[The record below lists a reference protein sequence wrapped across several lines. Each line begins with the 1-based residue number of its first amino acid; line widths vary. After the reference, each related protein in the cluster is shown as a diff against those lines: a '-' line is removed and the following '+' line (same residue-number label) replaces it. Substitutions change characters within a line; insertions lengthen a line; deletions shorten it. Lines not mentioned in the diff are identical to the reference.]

1 MSLSTSQN
9 HTIQPIDWILILLL
23 SVIWGG
29 SFFFIKITLAD
40 YQPLTIVWGRV
51 TIAAMLL
58 LIWVYLS
65 GQKMPRSAQ
74 LWREFSIMG
83 LLNNLIPFCLI
94 VWAETQIDSSLAAIV
109 NATTPIFTVILANF
123 LTQDERLTL
132 NRSIGIG
139 LGICGV
145 VVLVGFSVLRGLSLH
160 DLGQFASLAA
170 SFSYGCASVYGRRF
184 KAVPS
189 LVTAAGTL
197 TTASLLLLP
206 IAFLVEKPWTVQP
219 TMSSIAALAALGL
232 ICTGVAYFLYFL
244 ILSRVGATYV
254 SLVTFLVP
262 ISALLLGIL
271 VLGERLALNSL
282 IGMALIFAGLAAI
295 DGRFFRKS

>member
-1 MSLSTSQN
+1 MSLSASQN
-9 HTIQPIDWILILLL
+9 HTIQPIDWVLILLL

-29 SFFFIKITLAD
+29 SFFFIKIALAD
-40 YQPLTIVWGRV
+40 FQPLTIVWGRV
-51 TIAAMLL
+51 TIAAILL
-58 LIWVYLS
+58 TIWVYLS

-74 LWREFSIMG
+74 LWREFSVMG

-123 LTQDERLTL
+123 LTQDEKLTL

-184 KAVPS
+184 KTVPS
-189 LVTAAGTL
+189 LVTAAGTV

-206 IAFLVEKPWTVQP
+206 IAFWVEKPWTVQP
-219 TMSSIAALAALGL
+219 RLSAVAALIVLGL
-232 ICTGVAYFLYFL
+232 VCTGVAYFLYFS
-244 ILSRVGATYV
+244 ILGRVGATYV

-271 VLGERLALNSL
+271 ILGERLALNS
-282 IGMALIFAGLAAI
+282 IVGMALIFAGLAAI
-295 DGRFFRKS
+295 DGRFFRKA